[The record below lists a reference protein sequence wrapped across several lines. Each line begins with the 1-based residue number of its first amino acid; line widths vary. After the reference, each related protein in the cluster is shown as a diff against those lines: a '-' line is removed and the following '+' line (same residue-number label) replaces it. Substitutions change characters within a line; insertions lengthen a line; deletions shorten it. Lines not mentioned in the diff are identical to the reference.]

1 MKAETSIVGSQ
12 FLEFFIFCCCVL
24 VVVSL
29 GSAVEDRC
37 RYIEYHDRGRA
48 SKKRVQLDLVET
60 RVGVD
65 LGLDGE
71 DGVEQL
77 VEDSL
82 TVLGECSLNLD
93 ALLLRLNLHTVRC
106 LIR

>member
-1 MKAETSIVGSQ
+1 M
-12 FLEFFIFCCCVL
+12 
-24 VVVSL
+24 
-29 GSAVEDRC
+29 
-37 RYIEYHDRGRA
+37 
-48 SKKRVQLDLVET
+48 SKESDVYLVET

-65 LGLDGE
+65 LGLDGK

-77 VEDSL
+77 MKDSL
-82 TVLGECSLNLD
+82 AVLGECSLNLD

>member
-1 MKAETSIVGSQ
+1 MK
-12 FLEFFIFCCCVL
+12 
-24 VVVSL
+24 
-29 GSAVEDRC
+29 
-37 RYIEYHDRGRA
+37 YHDGGRV
-48 SKKRVQLDLVET
+48 SKESNVYLVET

-65 LGLDGE
+65 LGLDGK

-82 TVLGECSLNLD
+82 AVLGECSLNLD

>member
-1 MKAETSIVGSQ
+1 MK
-12 FLEFFIFCCCVL
+12 
-24 VVVSL
+24 
-29 GSAVEDRC
+29 
-37 RYIEYHDRGRA
+37 YHDDGRV
-48 SKKRVQLDLVET
+48 SKESDVYLVET

-65 LGLDGE
+65 LGLDGK

-82 TVLGECSLNLD
+82 AVLGECSLNLD

>member
-1 MKAETSIVGSQ
+1 MRSR
-12 FLEFFIFCCCVL
+12 
-24 VVVSL
+24 L
-29 GSAVEDRC
+29 GC
-37 RYIEYHDRGRA
+37 RYMKYHDDGRV
-48 SKKRVQLDLVET
+48 SKESDVYLVET

-65 LGLDGE
+65 LGLDGK

-82 TVLGECSLNLD
+82 AVLGECSLNLD